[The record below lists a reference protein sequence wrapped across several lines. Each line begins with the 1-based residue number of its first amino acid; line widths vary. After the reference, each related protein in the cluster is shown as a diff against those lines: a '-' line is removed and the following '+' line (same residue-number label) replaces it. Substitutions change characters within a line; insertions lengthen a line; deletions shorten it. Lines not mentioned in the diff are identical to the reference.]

1 MTSLPRAHG
10 RAVAATLGIFL
21 TKHSAPCSR
30 RSVSAIDRFAPAK
43 ERNCAVD
50 AAGSVRGGVR
60 RREKNYATDFVG
72 PKASVRRSIKISL
85 LHCLTT

>member
-1 MTSLPRAHG
+1 VFPAERIG
-10 RAVAATLGIFL
+10 
-21 TKHSAPCSR
+21 
-30 RSVSAIDRFAPAK
+30 DRPV
-43 ERNCAVD
+43 RCAVD